1 MMNTEVFNMAE
12 KKHGLNKH
20 ATILG
25 VLGVILII
33 IGICI
38 IVIHNPL
45 RGSGLGTACIAIGV
59 VLLIISILRFT
70 KSK

>member
-1 MMNTEVFNMAE
+1 MAE
-12 KKHGLNKH
+12 KKHELNKH

-25 VLGVILII
+25 VLGVILLI

-45 RGSGLGTACIAIGV
+45 RGSGAGTACIVFGV
-59 VLLIISILRFT
+59 VLLVISIIRFY
-70 KSK
+70 KEK

>member
-1 MMNTEVFNMAE
+1 MAE
-12 KKHGLNKH
+12 KNLLAKNKH

-25 VLGVILII
+25 VIGVILLI

-45 RGSGLGTACIAIGV
+45 RGSGAGTALLVLGV
-59 VLLIISILRFT
+59 ILLVISIIRFSKT
-70 KSK
+70 K